1 MGAHARQSF
10 KLIGLAILARMDSAR
25 LPGKAL
31 RAIAGR
37 PLLGHVLD
45 RARLVGGIDRVVI
58 ATSTRVVDDPIFE
71 FAKAEN
77 AFGFR
82 GSTSDVLER
91 CIACASAFGWTH
103 LMRISGDSPFFD
115 PVLATRMV
123 ADPLACEIDILTNV
137 APRTF
142 PAGNSIEIISAAALQ
157 RVAKESG
164 DTGDREHVTP
174 YIYRN
179 ASRFRIRNIAAP
191 DERYK
196 GISLTVDHERDLD
209 MAEWI
214 TSRLEMPPACAPFD
228 HIVALQRAW
237 QATSANL

>member
-1 MGAHARQSF
+1 
-10 KLIGLAILARMDSAR
+10 MDSAR
-25 LPGKAL
+25 LSGKAL
-31 RAIAGR
+31 RPIAGR

-58 ATSTRVVDDPIFE
+58 ATSTRAVDDPIAG

-77 AFGFR
+77 VPTFR
-82 GSTSDVLER
+82 GSTSDVLKR

-115 PVLATRMV
+115 PVLATRM
-123 ADPLACEIDILTNV
+123 ATCQSIDEHDIITNV

-142 PAGNSIEIISAAALQ
+142 PPGNSIEIISLFALE
-157 RVAKESG
+157 RVASETEG
-164 DTGDREHVTP
+164 AGDREHVTS

-179 ASRFRIRNIAAP
+179 PSRFRICNVPAP
-191 DERYK
+191 DNRYDK
-196 GISLTVDHERDLD
+196 VSLTVDYERDLA

-214 TSRLEMPPACAPFD
+214 TAQLEMPAACAPFD
-228 HIVALQRAW
+228 RIVTLRLAW
-237 QATSANL
+237 QAASANS